1 MATTFILVRHGESEA
16 NYNGIFAGNFDADLQ
31 ERGLLQAEKTAEYI
45 FKNYKVDKVYAS
57 DLKRAYKTGKCFA
70 DMAGVEIVKSSQL
83 REISAGEWDGKKFS
97 DVMKIYEKDY
107 EVWLSDI
114 GNARCTG
121 GESVKELGER
131 VMGELLKIAKENE
144 GKTVLI
150 ATHATPIRVTQTLIQ
165 NGDLTDMKNIPWV
178 SNASVS
184 VFEYENNV
192 WNILKISEDSHLGE
206 LKTTLPKNV

>member
-1 MATTFILVRHGESEA
+1 MDCTSENDFIINS
-16 NYNGIFAGNFDADLQ
+16 
-31 ERGLLQAEKTAEYI
+31 YI
-45 FKNYKVDKVYAS
+45 LENYKVDKVYAS
-57 DLKRAYKTGKCFA
+57 DLKRAYKTGKSFS
-70 DMAGVEIVKSSQL
+70 DIAGVEIVKSPQL
-83 REISAGEWDGKKFS
+83 REIKAGEWDGKKFT
-97 DVMKIYEKDY
+97 DIMKLYEKDY
-107 EVWLSDI
+107 GVWLSDI

-165 NGDLTDMKNIPWV
+165 NGDLSEMKNVPWV

-206 LKTTLPKNV
+206 LRTNLPKNV

>member
-1 MATTFILVRHGESEA
+1 MITTFILVRHGESEA
-16 NYNGIFAGNFDADLQ
+16 NYNGIFAGNYDADLK
-31 ERGLLQAEKTAEYI
+31 ERGMLQAERTSQYI
-45 FKNYKVDKVYAS
+45 LENYKVDKVYAS
-57 DLKRAYKTGKCFA
+57 DLKRAYKTGKSFS
-70 DMAGVEIVKSSQL
+70 DIAGVEIVKSPQL
-83 REISAGEWDGKKFS
+83 REIKAGEWDGKKFT
-97 DVMKIYEKDY
+97 DIMKLYEKDY
-107 EVWLSDI
+107 GVWLSDI

-165 NGDLTDMKNIPWV
+165 NGDLSEMKNVPWV

-192 WNILKISEDSHLGE
+192 WNILKISDDSHLGE
-206 LKTTLPKNV
+206 LKTNLPKNV